1 MSYVNKVLQPGGTVA
16 AIGHMHWIVY
26 VRGAFIA
33 AVGAALM
40 LTPPPNPDIQLAL
53 EIAGGLLLL
62 IGLIDLARAWFLKW
76 TTEIAVTSK
85 RVIHKKGFIRRDTAE
100 MNMDKVESVIV
111 GQSLLGR
118 LLGYG
123 TVTVR
128 GTGAGLEG
136 LPFIADPLAL
146 RSAIVVH

>member
-1 MSYVNKVLQPGGTVA
+1 MSYVQKVLQPGETVVA
-16 AIGHMHWIVY
+16 MGRMHWIVT
-26 VRGAFIA
+26 VRGLAVAFLGLVVMFWPA
-33 AVGAALM
+33 
-40 LTPPPNPDIQLAL
+40 PDFRLAL
-53 EIAGGLLLL
+53 QVVGSLLLL
-62 IGLIDLARAWFLKW
+62 IGLIDLGRALFVQW
-76 TTEIAVTSK
+76 TTEIAVTNK
-85 RVIHKKGFIRRDTAE
+85 RVIHKRGFIRRDTAE
-100 MNMDKVESVIV
+100 MNMDKVESVTV

-136 LPFIADPLAL
+136 LPYIADPIAL